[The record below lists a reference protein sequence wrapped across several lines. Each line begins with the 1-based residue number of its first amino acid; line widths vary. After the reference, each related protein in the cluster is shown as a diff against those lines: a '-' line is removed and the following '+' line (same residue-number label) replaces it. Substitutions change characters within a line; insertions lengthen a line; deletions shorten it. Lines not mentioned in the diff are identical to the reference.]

1 MTGPLIFLSSHLT
14 MLKVLIHDWRD
25 WDVNE
30 DNGVDYEEMKPIL
43 EEKANINVFQ
53 EKFKL
58 LMSQLDENED
68 GMVDR
73 VGKLSKIML
82 QMKERR
88 TYMYV
93 YIQCM
98 HTFNLWA
105 INYGTIFDDDIE
117 NLIQNSI
124 IISLLFS
131 KVSLV
136 HMENLLLILDLEKI
150 RRIFTW
156 NSNRTE

>member
-1 MTGPLIFLSSHLT
+1 

-73 VGKLSKIML
+73 VGKLSKIVML
-82 QMKERR
+82 QER
-88 TYMYV
+88 TSV
-93 YIQCM
+93 CFTLCFKPKNVV

-105 INYGTIFDDDIE
+105 LNYGTIFDDDID
-117 NLIQNSI
+117 NFIQSSI
-124 IISLLFS
+124 IISRLFS

>member
-1 MTGPLIFLSSHLT
+1 

-73 VGKLSKIML
+73 VGKLSKIMF

-88 TYMYV
+88 TY
-93 YIQCM
+93 IQFM
-98 HTFNLWA
+98 GLKLWHNL
-105 INYGTIFDDDIE
+105 
-117 NLIQNSI
+117 
-124 IISLLFS
+124 
-131 KVSLV
+131 
-136 HMENLLLILDLEKI
+136 
-150 RRIFTW
+150 
-156 NSNRTE
+156 

>member
-73 VGKLSKIML
+73 VGKLSKIVML

-88 TYMYV
+88 TY
-93 YIQCM
+93 IQFM
-98 HTFNLWA
+98 GLKLWHNL
-105 INYGTIFDDDIE
+105 
-117 NLIQNSI
+117 
-124 IISLLFS
+124 
-131 KVSLV
+131 
-136 HMENLLLILDLEKI
+136 
-150 RRIFTW
+150 R
-156 NSNRTE
+156 

>member
-82 QMKERR
+82 RTKERR
-88 TYMYV
+88 TY
-93 YIQCM
+93 IQFM
-98 HTFNLWA
+98 GL
-105 INYGTIFDDDIE
+105 
-117 NLIQNSI
+117 
-124 IISLLFS
+124 
-131 KVSLV
+131 
-136 HMENLLLILDLEKI
+136 
-150 RRIFTW
+150 
-156 NSNRTE
+156 

>member
-1 MTGPLIFLSSHLT
+1 MTGPLIFLSSHST
-14 MLKVLIHDWRD
+14 MLQVLIHDWRD

-82 QMKERR
+82 RTKESR
-88 TYMYV
+88 TY
-93 YIQCM
+93 IQFM
-98 HTFNLWA
+98 GLKLWHNL
-105 INYGTIFDDDIE
+105 
-117 NLIQNSI
+117 
-124 IISLLFS
+124 
-131 KVSLV
+131 
-136 HMENLLLILDLEKI
+136 
-150 RRIFTW
+150 R
-156 NSNRTE
+156 

>member
-1 MTGPLIFLSSHLT
+1 

-73 VGKLSKIML
+73 VGKLSKIVL
-82 QMKERR
+82 PRMKERR
-88 TYMYV
+88 TC
-93 YIQCM
+93 IQLM
-98 HTFNLWA
+98 GLKLWQNL
-105 INYGTIFDDDIE
+105 
-117 NLIQNSI
+117 
-124 IISLLFS
+124 
-131 KVSLV
+131 
-136 HMENLLLILDLEKI
+136 
-150 RRIFTW
+150 R
-156 NSNRTE
+156 

>member
-1 MTGPLIFLSSHLT
+1 

-73 VGKLSKIML
+73 VGKLPKIVM
-82 QMKERR
+82 Q
-88 TYMYV
+88 
-93 YIQCM
+93 
-98 HTFNLWA
+98 HTR
-105 INYGTIFDDDIE
+105 
-117 NLIQNSI
+117 S
-124 IISLLFS
+124 
-131 KVSLV
+131 
-136 HMENLLLILDLEKI
+136 M
-150 RRIFTW
+150 
-156 NSNRTE
+156 

>member
-1 MTGPLIFLSSHLT
+1 

-82 QMKERR
+82 RTKGRR
-88 TYMYV
+88 K
-93 YIQCM
+93 YIQFM
-98 HTFNLWA
+98 GHKLWHNL
-105 INYGTIFDDDIE
+105 
-117 NLIQNSI
+117 
-124 IISLLFS
+124 
-131 KVSLV
+131 
-136 HMENLLLILDLEKI
+136 
-150 RRIFTW
+150 R
-156 NSNRTE
+156 